1 MQNGEQAA
9 AAPAADS
16 PSIEQRAAAIFG
28 DAPVQKKQPVQAEVK
43 AEPEQTDQA
52 PNPESAT
59 TDTDAGDTSTESTA
73 PQFEEVEYEGELY
86 QVPPKLKEAIIRQ
99 SDYTKKTQ
107 EVAEQRKLVEHQQ
120 AQLRAAAM
128 NQEFQQAIA
137 PQLHE
142 IAQIES
148 QLAQY
153 DKVNWRE
160 IPADDRTLHM
170 LEMQRLEKLHAEKV
184 KGIESKR
191 SEHQQKFNE
200 QLQKLQSEAAAVL
213 KSRIPGWGDETAK
226 GVREWALSN
235 GFTQDEIS
243 SIHDPRHA
251 EVLWKASQ
259 YDKARSNAKPAVQQ
273 AKAAKP
279 TSSNPMPQQVKDKLA
294 FHKQLNK
301 TQPGSAERRRVVEG
315 RAAKIFS

>member
-1 MQNGEQAA
+1 MNGEQAA

-28 DAPVQKKQPVQAEVK
+28 DVPAKQPKQA

-52 PNPESAT
+52 PTPENAT
-59 TDTDAGDTSTESTA
+59 NEVPQGEDPTA
-73 PQFEEVEYEGELY
+73 PQYEEVEYEGELY
-86 QVPPKLKEAIIRQ
+86 QVPPKLKDAIIRQ

-120 AQLRAAAM
+120 AQMRAAAINM
-128 NQEFQQAIA
+128 EFQKTIT
-137 PQLHE
+137 PDLHE
-142 IAQIES
+142 IAQIEA

-160 IPADDRTLHM
+160 IAADDRTLHM
-170 LEMQRLEKLHAEKV
+170 LEMQRLEKLHAEKL
-184 KGIESKR
+184 KGVESKR
-191 SEHQQKFNE
+191 AEHGQKLNE
-200 QLQKLQSEAAAVL
+200 HLSKLQSEAAALL
-213 KSRIPGWGDETAK
+213 KSRIPGWGEETAK
-226 GVREWALSN
+226 SVRDWALSS

-294 FHKQLNK
+294 FHKQLSK
-301 TQPGSAERRRVVEG
+301 TQPGSSERRRVVED

>member
-1 MQNGEQAA
+1 MTMSEQTT
-9 AAPAADS
+9 APAVDS

-28 DAPVQKKQPVQAEVK
+28 DAPQAKPPAPKAEPEAK
-43 AEPEQTDQA
+43 AEPEQPDQPPEHLEATNDESKDEPSA
-52 PNPESAT
+52 PE
-59 TDTDAGDTSTESTA
+59 
-73 PQFEEVEYEGELY
+73 FEEIEVDGELY
-86 QVPPKLKEAIIRQ
+86 QIPPKLKPALQRY

-301 TQPGSAERRRVVEG
+301 TQPGTPERRRVVED